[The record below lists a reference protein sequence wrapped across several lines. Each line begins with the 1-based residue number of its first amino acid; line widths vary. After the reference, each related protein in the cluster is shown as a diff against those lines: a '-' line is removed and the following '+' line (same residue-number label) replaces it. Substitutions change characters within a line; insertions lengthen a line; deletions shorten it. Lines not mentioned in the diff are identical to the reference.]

1 MNKKT
6 IAQRVVE
13 QYSTVNQIDS
23 IATFASVFWSLKFG
37 QHFTDHDLFTLHDVI
52 FDPINSYSKGI
63 KGLTIRYGH
72 CGLDSTL
79 EIILRKTD
87 DSYRIKMTAY
97 SIVECCLQGDN
108 SSTEKVLKQDK
119 TVETRIRWVRDE

>member
-37 QHFTDHDLFTLHDVI
+37 QHFTDQDLFTLHDVI
-52 FDPINSYSKGI
+52 FDPKNQIKAAHVEITVREQNLSAAPRQCHRKIGRRGGFSNTAFAGSY
-63 KGLTIRYGH
+63 
-72 CGLDSTL
+72 
-79 EIILRKTD
+79 
-87 DSYRIKMTAY
+87 
-97 SIVECCLQGDN
+97 
-108 SSTEKVLKQDK
+108 
-119 TVETRIRWVRDE
+119 